1 MRVVSMSGSLREGVG
16 KKDAKK
22 IRKDGGVPCVIYGG
36 KEQVHFFT
44 DSKSFL
50 KVVYTPEVCFIHIEI
65 GDKTYETILQD
76 MQFHPVTDN
85 IYHADFMEFVA
96 GKPIIMN
103 VPIRISGTA
112 PGVLKGGKIVQKFRK
127 LKIKALPAQMPEF
140 IDVSIEGLEIGQS
153 VKVVDIKGDNYTVLD
168 NKNNTI
174 IGISITRAAEEAAAA
189 TAAAAPAVAAAPK
202 AAAAAPKAAAK
213 K

>member
-36 KEQVHFFT
+36 KEQVHFYT
-44 DSKSFL
+44 DAKSFL

-65 GDKTYETILQD
+65 GDKKYETILQD

-96 GKPIIMN
+96 DKPIMMN
-103 VPIRISGTA
+103 VPIKVSGTA
-112 PGVLKGGKIVQKFRK
+112 PGVLQGGKLVQKLRK
-127 LKIKALPAQMPEF
+127 LKIKALPPKMPET
-140 IDVSIEGLEIGQS
+140 IDISIDGMEIGQS
-153 VKVVDIKGDNYTVLD
+153 IKVGDIANDNYTLLD

-174 IGISITRAAEEAAAA
+174 ISINITRAVEEAAAA
-189 TAAAAPAVAAAPK
+189 AAASAAAPAAK
-202 AAAAAPKAAAK
+202 GAAK